1 MKRGLQV
8 LALLTAVALVSRW
21 QGFGNPVL
29 EFDEQF
35 YLLVGDRMWY
45 GMLPYI
51 DIFDR
56 KPFGLFAIYALIRGL
71 GGEGVIQY
79 QLVATGFAIA
89 TAWLIYRFARRIAP
103 EFGAVA
109 AGVAYLLWLVV
120 NEGEGGQTPV
130 FFNLP
135 MIGAAM
141 LTWELFEA
149 QRRRLAMGGVAA
161 MLLVGIAIQIKY
173 TAVVE
178 GMLFGLALMGAAWR
192 RELGPVKVAGLAAL
206 WATTALLPTILAGA
220 FYASRGGFDT
230 WWFTNF
236 QSQFGRDIYPLG
248 VRIAGLAAILAL
260 LVPLFACIR
269 PVKSGHDQRTGRF
282 VWAWLAAS
290 FVSLFVFG
298 SFLSTHYGLPILLP
312 ATIAAAPFFATRR
325 RIAVALLAV
334 VFVAGQGALAVN
346 EWAKGGRREAMLMAQ
361 AARPTQ
367 GGCIYIYDGYPA
379 LYQLTNSC
387 LPTRYA
393 FPGHLNTSDEGNAHA
408 LGVDPVAEVRRILA
422 GRPEVIVDDAPIYR
436 FANLETRALLN
447 ATLARDYVQTFRLR
461 TGTARYRMVYRLKGA
476 R

>member
-1 MKRGLQV
+1 MRRGLQV

-35 YLLVGDRMWY
+35 YLLVGDRMWH
-45 GMLPYI
+45 GLLPYI

-56 KPFGLFAIYALIRGL
+56 KPFGLFAIYAAIRGL
-71 GGEGVIQY
+71 GGEGVVQY
-79 QLVATGFAIA
+79 QLVATGFALA

-109 AGVAYLLWLVV
+109 AAIAYLLWLVV

-130 FFNLP
+130 FFNLAV
-135 MIGAAM
+135 IGAAM
-141 LTWELFEA
+141 LSWDVFEG
-149 QRRRLAMGGVAA
+149 RRRLVLGGVAA
-161 MLLVGIAIQIKY
+161 MALVGLAIQIKY

-178 GMLFGLALMGAAWR
+178 GIFFGLILIGAAWR
-192 RELGPVKVAGLAAL
+192 RSLPLAQVIGLGIVWAA
-206 WATTALLPTILAGA
+206 TALLPTMLVGL
-220 FYASRGGFDT
+220 FYASRGGFHI

-248 VRIAGLAAILAL
+248 VRLVGLAAILGL
-260 LVPLFACIR
+260 LVPLLVCVRA
-269 PVKSGHDQRTGRF
+269 VGAEHDQRTGRF
-282 VWAWLAAS
+282 IWGWLSAS

-298 SFLSTHYGLPILLP
+298 SFLSTHYGLPILVPL
-312 ATIAAAPFFATRR
+312 TIAAAPLFAARK
-325 RIAVALLAV
+325 RIAVALLVV

-346 EWAKGGRREAMLMAQ
+346 EWAKGGRREAMLMAK
-361 AARPTQ
+361 AARPTR
-367 GGCIYIYDGYPA
+367 GCIYIYDSYPA
-379 LYQLTNSC
+379 LYQLTHSC

-393 FPGHLNTSDEGNAHA
+393 FPGHLNTSDEGNARA

-422 GRPEVIVDDAPIYR
+422 TRPEVIVDDAPIYR
-436 FANLETRALLN
+436 FANLQTRALLN
-447 ATLARDYVQTFRLR
+447 AALARDYIRTFSLR
-461 TGTARYRMVYRLKGA
+461 TGTARYRMVYRLKGT